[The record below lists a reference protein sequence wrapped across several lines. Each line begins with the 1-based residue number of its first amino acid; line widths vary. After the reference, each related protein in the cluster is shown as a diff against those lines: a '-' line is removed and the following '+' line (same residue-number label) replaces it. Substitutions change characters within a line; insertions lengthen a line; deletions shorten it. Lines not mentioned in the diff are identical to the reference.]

1 MPDTRMS
8 PADATALVQ
17 RALEASDVAE
27 GNARAVADALVAAE
41 IDGQKGHGLSRVA
54 SYAAQ
59 ARSGKVDGHAVP
71 QVERA
76 AAAFLRVDA
85 GNGFAFPALE
95 RAIEA
100 LVPLA
105 AETGIAAAGV
115 ARSHHCGQLA
125 RHVERLAERGCVALM
140 VANTP
145 KAMAPWGGN
154 APLFGTNP
162 VAFAAPRPGAAPIVI
177 DLSLSKVARGK
188 VMAAAKRGEAIPDDW
203 ALDAEGRPTTDPEA
217 ALAGSMV
224 PAADAKGA
232 ALALIV
238 EILAATLTGANHS
251 FDASSFFEAE
261 GAPPGVGQMLIA
273 LDASRVGGQGYP
285 ARIRAL
291 VEAIE
296 AQEGAR
302 LPGSRRLELRARAL
316 AEGLAV
322 APSLVEEIEAIAAAG
337 APDRG

>member
-1 MPDTRMS
+1 MPDTVMS
-8 PADATALVQ
+8 PDDAADLVR

-27 GNARAVADALVAAE
+27 GNARAVAEALVAAE

-59 ARSGKVDGHAVP
+59 ARSGKVDGHAVA
-71 QVERA
+71 QVERKA
-76 AAAFLRVDA
+76 PAFLRVDA
-85 GNGFAFPALE
+85 GHGFAYPALD

-105 AETGIAAAGV
+105 ADTGIAAAGV
-115 ARSHHCGQLA
+115 TRSHHCGQLA
-125 RHVERLAERGCVALM
+125 RHVERLADRGCVALM

-145 KAMAPWGGN
+145 KAMAPWGGS

-162 VAFAAPRPGAAPIVI
+162 IAFAAPRPGGAPIVI

-188 VMAAAKRGEAIPDDW
+188 VMAAAKAGEAIPEGW
-203 ALDAEGRPTTDPEA
+203 ALDADGNPTTDPNA
-217 ALAGSMV
+217 ALKGTMV

-238 EILAATLTGANHS
+238 EILAATLTGASHS
-251 FDASSFFEAE
+251 FEASSFFEAE
-261 GAPPGVGQMLIA
+261 GQPPGVGQMLIA
-273 LDASRVGGQGYP
+273 FDSARVGGKGYG

-302 LPGSRRLELRARAL
+302 LPGARRLELRARAL
-316 AEGLAV
+316 AEGLTV
-322 APSLVEEIEAIAAAG
+322 APALVAEIEAIAVG
-337 APDRG
+337 SV